1 MIFQPLQYPSTEPGG
16 GENEGNT
23 YVNMSRFQEQ
33 RDVYNMPLP
42 PMQGQPMQAPP
53 GQPVLFPP
61 QFFMGGLPPNMYPP
75 QGATGQDAPTEAG
88 NFPDPQQ
95 VWMQQMQQMQFLQQ
109 MQYLQQFGAMPG
121 MTGAPAAPP
130 VAPPPYSS
138 FEEETPTKQSLAE
151 GT

>member
-1 MIFQPLQYPSTEPGG
+1 
-16 GENEGNT
+16 
-23 YVNMSRFQEQ
+23 
-33 RDVYNMPLP
+33 MPLP

-95 VWMQQMQQMQFLQQ
+95 VWMQQMQFLQQ

-121 MTGAPAAPP
+121 MAGAPAAPTA
-130 VAPPPYSS
+130 APPPYSS
-138 FEEETPTKQSLAE
+138 FEEETPTKQNLAE